1 MTRLFVL
8 FFILLVFSC
17 NTKQTHIENENVA
30 AQSAVIEQEL
40 QINAT
45 LLEVRE
51 SAKKFMILALIQNET
66 GVTSFSMGDT
76 VTLYPNLIRR
86 ENADVNAKSSDNE
99 HMSSLQSLTPNSS
112 FSATIKIRGKG
123 DSRYGLIMNWEK

>member
-1 MTRLFVL
+1 MTRLYLV
-8 FFILLVFSC
+8 FFILLFFSC

-30 AQSAVIEQEL
+30 ARSAGMEQEL

-51 SAKKFMILALIQNET
+51 TAKKFMILALIQNET
-66 GVTSFSMGDT
+66 GVTSFSIGDT

-86 ENADVNAKSSDNE
+86 EDADVNAKSLDNE
-99 HMSSLQSLTPNSS
+99 HMSSLQSLTPDSS
-112 FSATIKIRGKG
+112 FKATIKIRGKG
-123 DSRYGLIMNWEK
+123 DSRYGLIMNWAK